1 MTNKKL
7 KLAAMSVALTACVA
21 AQPMAAHAVE
31 GPDSVEDNAAPQA
44 EPAPVEG
51 KTAEGE
57 VEGEEEKQEEF
68 VPPVN
73 DEAKKDDQAPAF
85 GPGTKTDDITIDYK
99 PAEKPEEPGETDETE
114 NPDGTYVKGDVID
127 NSKKD
132 EATGKDGK
140 IGEATKE
147 ETPDS
152 SSSTTVVDPD
162 AEVKKGDPVVG
173 KDEDGNTTI
182 TTPTETTG
190 TETTTT
196 TGTGKADSST
206 TITDTKKGEEINL
219 DDELGKDVR
228 PDWKTDK
235 DAKLGGY
242 TVDKVE
248 PAKDGNSKTLTLK
261 KTSPTEEKE
270 MAAEDIAKLLDVP
283 EDGVEKKTDDEGNTT
298 YTLKKEETS
307 TDENG
312 NTVTRVTYYE
322 ITGNSVK
329 TTTETTLVLKVEKGT
344 VDVDEKDLTTE
355 IKLPSITA
363 KNTDETKMDVIEISS
378 EKLGEMLKDEYYN
391 NDTGEYVYTETDANG
406 KEYTYKVKKT
416 EDTKQLT
423 NKQLADRLG
432 EGFTGDDNGVY
443 YKGEKLTFDQK
454 EAVRKTLSYTVE
466 VTEVTKTP
474 GQVEG
479 GQESIKSAEETA
491 KLEAIK
497 AALTDAAR
505 NAGINVET
513 DDFKNQL
520 NTIDPTG
527 KGQLNLSYTDA
538 DGNVHTVTLRYD
550 GATVSAPQ
558 PGTPDSSKGTETRK
572 DVTDNVITGTAYVNG
587 SNTWTESG
595 SLNGTYVKPGSGE
608 LPSLDGWTIASKDP
622 EKGTTTYKKED
633 TVTSPDGTITKITRT
648 CTITES
654 SASLSDT
661 EKEEIAWNELQNKTG
676 KDDSGR
682 LQH

>member
-1 MTNKKL
+1 MN
-7 KLAAMSVALTACVA
+7 
-21 AQPMAAHAVE
+21 E
-31 GPDSVEDNAAPQA
+31 
-44 EPAPVEG
+44 
-51 KTAEGE
+51 
-57 VEGEEEKQEEF
+57 
-68 VPPVN
+68 
-73 DEAKKDDQAPAF
+73 EAKSEEQAPAF

-99 PAEKPEEPGETDETE
+99 PAEKPEQPGKSGEDGEADGSEGSGETDETE

-140 IGEATKE
+140 IGTATKE

-261 KTSPTEEKE
+261 KTSEPETKE
-270 MAAEDIAKLLDVP
+270 MSAEDVAKLLDVP
-283 EDGVEKKTDDEGNTT
+283 EDGVEKKTDDEGKTT
-298 YTLKKEETS
+298 YILKKEETS

-312 NTVTRVTYYE
+312 NTVTRTTYYE

-329 TTTETTLVLKVEKGT
+329 TRTETTLVLKVEKGT
-344 VDVDEKDLTTE
+344 VDVDNEDLTTE
-355 IKLPSITA
+355 IKLPSIKDESGKEILSA
-363 KNTDETKMDVIEISS
+363 KQLND
-378 EKLGEMLKDEYYN
+378 LLKDQKPDKDGTYKIEK
-391 NDTGEYVYTETDANG
+391 EANG
-406 KEYTYKVKKT
+406 KTYLYTIT
-416 EDTKQLT
+416 ESTDQGTLLT

-432 EGFTGDDNGVY
+432 KGFTADDNGVY
-443 YKGEKLTFDQK
+443 YKGEKLTFDQMD
-454 EAVRKTLSYTVE
+454 AVRKTLSYTVA
-466 VTEVTKTP
+466 VTEITKAP

-491 KLEAIK
+491 KL
-497 AALTDAAR
+497 
-505 NAGINVET
+505 
-513 DDFKNQL
+513 
-520 NTIDPTG
+520 
-527 KGQLNLSYTDA
+527 
-538 DGNVHTVTLRYD
+538 
-550 GATVSAPQ
+550 
-558 PGTPDSSKGTETRK
+558 
-572 DVTDNVITGTAYVNG
+572 
-587 SNTWTESG
+587 
-595 SLNGTYVKPGSGE
+595 
-608 LPSLDGWTIASKDP
+608 
-622 EKGTTTYKKED
+622 
-633 TVTSPDGTITKITRT
+633 
-648 CTITES
+648 
-654 SASLSDT
+654 
-661 EKEEIAWNELQNKTG
+661 
-676 KDDSGR
+676 
-682 LQH
+682 